1 MMTVQKYTPLLK
13 KEDTMKQSYLNLEV
27 FNKRNGTTG
36 TVVGQ
41 DETTISI
48 KSGDAIKA
56 VTESTFLR
64 WYTIVPQ
71 DKPAEKETSKEP
83 EMMPM
88 PGTQDPDWGEK
99 AAGKKTEK
107 KEEKKVEE
115 DKSLPAGSPG
125 VGEQLRE
132 KFLTLVKQQ
141 ANQHLDITYDE
152 KNHRDIVKY
161 NGRNV
166 FECTTAKRRFNVLC
180 HPKSLTA
187 DNFKRADK
195 VFPKEW
201 GWSLRAKFVFTDIT
215 QIPLMKTIIVDGLFY
230 RQKEEENNDAE

>member
-1 MMTVQKYTPLLK
+1 
-13 KEDTMKQSYLNLEV
+13 MKQSYVNLEV

-36 TVVGQ
+36 IVVSQ

-56 VTESTFLR
+56 VTENTFLR

-83 EMMPM
+83 EMVPM
-88 PGTQDPDWGEK
+88 PGTQDQDWGEK
-99 AAGKKTEK
+99 AAGKKEEK
-107 KEEKKVEE
+107 KEEKKTDEG

-132 KFLTLVKQQ
+132 KFLALVKEQ
-141 ANQHLDITYDE
+141 ANQHLDITYDD

-180 HPKSLTA
+180 HPKSLTP
-187 DNFKRADK
+187 DNLKRATK
-195 VFPKEW
+195 IFPKEW
-201 GWSLRAKFVFTDIT
+201 GWSLNVKFVFTDIN
-215 QIPLMKTIIVDGLFY
+215 QWPLMKTIIVDGLFY
-230 RQKEEENNDAE
+230 RQREENKQDEQ

>member
-1 MMTVQKYTPLLK
+1 
-13 KEDTMKQSYLNLEV
+13 MKQSYLNLEV

-48 KSGDAIKA
+48 KSGEAIKS

-83 EMMPM
+83 EMVPM
-88 PGTQDPDWGEK
+88 PGTQDQDWGER
-99 AAGKKTEK
+99 ASSKKDKPEK
-107 KEEKKVEE
+107 KESEEDENKKV
-115 DKSLPAGSPG
+115 LPAGAPG
-125 VGEQLRE
+125 IGDQLRD
-132 KFLTLVKQQ
+132 KFLSLVKEQ
-141 ANQHLDITYDE
+141 ANQHLDTTYDE
-152 KNHRDIVKY
+152 KNHRDIIKY

-180 HPKSLTA
+180 HPKSLTP
-187 DNFKRADK
+187 DNLKR
-195 VFPKEW
+195 VTEMFPKEW
-201 GWSLRAKFVFTDIT
+201 GWSLNAKFVFTDIN
-215 QIPLMKTIIVDGLFY
+215 QWPLMKTIIVDGLFY
-230 RQKEEENNDAE
+230 RQREENKDDEQ

>member
-1 MMTVQKYTPLLK
+1 
-13 KEDTMKQSYLNLEV
+13 MKQSYVNLEV

-36 TVVGQ
+36 TVVSQ

-83 EMMPM
+83 EMVPMPV
-88 PGTQDPDWGEK
+88 PGTQDQDWGEK
-99 AAGKKTEK
+99 AAGKKEEK
-107 KEEKKVEE
+107 KEEKKTDEE
-115 DKSLPAGSPG
+115 DKSLSAGSPG

-132 KFLTLVKQQ
+132 KFLALVKEQ
-141 ANQHLDITYDE
+141 ANQHLDTTYDE

-187 DNFKRADK
+187 DNFKRANE

-201 GWSLRAKFVFTDIT
+201 GWSLSAKFVFTDMT
-215 QIPLMKTIIVDGLFY
+215 QIPLMKTIIADGLFY
-230 RQKEEENNDAE
+230 RQREENKDAE

>member
-1 MMTVQKYTPLLK
+1 
-13 KEDTMKQSYLNLEV
+13 MKQNYVNLEV
-27 FNKRNGTTG
+27 FNKRNGTIG

-41 DETTISI
+41 DETTILI

-56 VTESTFLR
+56 VTENTFLR

-71 DKPAEKETSKEP
+71 DKPAEKETIKEP
-83 EMMPM
+83 E
-88 PGTQDPDWGEK
+88 
-99 AAGKKTEK
+99 
-107 KEEKKVEE
+107 KEEKKEKKNTDKE
-115 DKSLPAGSPG
+115 YKSLPAGAPG
-125 VGEQLRE
+125 VGEELRD
-132 KFLTLVKQQ
+132 KFLSLVKEQ

-152 KNHRDIVKY
+152 KNNRDIIKY
-161 NGRNV
+161 NGWNV

-180 HPKSLTA
+180 HPKSLTP
-187 DNFKRADK
+187 DNLKRADK

>member
-1 MMTVQKYTPLLK
+1 
-13 KEDTMKQSYLNLEV
+13 MKQNYVNLEV
-27 FNKRNGTTG
+27 FNKRNGTIG
-36 TVVGQ
+36 TVVSQ
-41 DETTISI
+41 DETTILI

-56 VTESTFLR
+56 VTENTFLR

-71 DKPAEKETSKEP
+71 DKPAEKETIKEP
-83 EMMPM
+83 E
-88 PGTQDPDWGEK
+88 
-99 AAGKKTEK
+99 
-107 KEEKKVEE
+107 KEEKKEKKKTDGK
-115 DKSLPAGSPG
+115 DKSLPAGAPG
-125 VGEQLRE
+125 VGELLRE
-132 KFLTLVKQQ
+132 KFLFLVKEQ

-152 KNHRDIVKY
+152 KNNRDIIKY
-161 NGRNV
+161 NGWNV
-166 FECTTAKRRFNVLC
+166 FECTTAKRRFNVFC
-180 HPKSLTA
+180 HPKSLTP

>member
-1 MMTVQKYTPLLK
+1 
-13 KEDTMKQSYLNLEV
+13 MKQNYVNLEV
-27 FNKRNGTTG
+27 FNKRNGTIG

-41 DETTISI
+41 DETTILI
-48 KSGDAIKA
+48 KSGDVIKA
-56 VTESTFLR
+56 VTENTFLR

-71 DKPAEKETSKEP
+71 DKPVEKETIKEP
-83 EMMPM
+83 E
-88 PGTQDPDWGEK
+88 
-99 AAGKKTEK
+99 
-107 KEEKKVEE
+107 KEEKKEKKKTDGK
-115 DKSLPAGSPG
+115 DKSLPAGAPG
-125 VGEQLRE
+125 VGELLRE
-132 KFLTLVKQQ
+132 KFLSLVKEQ
-141 ANQHLDITYDE
+141 ANQDLDITYDE

-215 QIPLMKTIIVDGLFY
+215 QVPLMKTIIVDGLFY
-230 RQKEEENNDAE
+230 RQREEENNDAE

>member
-1 MMTVQKYTPLLK
+1 
-13 KEDTMKQSYLNLEV
+13 MKQNYVNLEV
-27 FNKRNGTTG
+27 FNKRNGTIG

-41 DETTISI
+41 DETIILI
-48 KSGDAIKA
+48 KSGDIIKA
-56 VTESTFLR
+56 VTENTFLR

-71 DKPAEKETSKEP
+71 DKPVEKETIKEP
-83 EMMPM
+83 E
-88 PGTQDPDWGEK
+88 
-99 AAGKKTEK
+99 
-107 KEEKKVEE
+107 KEEKKEKKKTDGK
-115 DKSLPAGSPG
+115 DKSLPAGAPG
-125 VGEQLRE
+125 VGEELRD
-132 KFLTLVKQQ
+132 KFLSLVKEQ
-141 ANQHLDITYDE
+141 ANQDLDITYDE

-180 HPKSLTA
+180 HPKSLTP
-187 DNFKRADK
+187 DNLKRADK

>member
-1 MMTVQKYTPLLK
+1 
-13 KEDTMKQSYLNLEV
+13 MKQNYVNLEV
-27 FNKRNGTTG
+27 FNKRNGTIG
-36 TVVGQ
+36 TVVSQ
-41 DETTISI
+41 DETTILI
-48 KSGDAIKA
+48 KSGDVIKA
-56 VTESTFLR
+56 VTENTFLR

-71 DKPAEKETSKEP
+71 DKPAEKETIKEP
-83 EMMPM
+83 E
-88 PGTQDPDWGEK
+88 
-99 AAGKKTEK
+99 
-107 KEEKKVEE
+107 KEEKKEKKKTDKE
-115 DKSLPAGSPG
+115 DKSLPAGAPG
-125 VGEQLRE
+125 VGELLRE
-132 KFLTLVKQQ
+132 KFLSLVKEQ

-215 QIPLMKTIIVDGLFY
+215 QVPLMKTIIVDGLFY
-230 RQKEEENNDAE
+230 RQREEENNDAE

>member
-1 MMTVQKYTPLLK
+1 
-13 KEDTMKQSYLNLEV
+13 MKQSYLNLEV
-27 FNKRNGTTG
+27 FNKRDGTTG
-36 TVVGQ
+36 TVVSQ

-83 EMMPM
+83 QLVPM
-88 PGTQDPDWGEK
+88 PGTQDQDWGKK
-99 AAGKKTEK
+99 ASGKKEKSDETE
-107 KEEKKVEE
+107 EE
-115 DKSLPAGSPG
+115 DKKTLPAGSPG
-125 VGEQLRE
+125 IGNELRD
-132 KFLTLVKQQ
+132 KFLSLVKEQ
-141 ANQHLDITYDE
+141 ANQHLDTTYDE
-152 KNHRDIVKY
+152 KNHRDIIKY

-187 DNFKRADK
+187 DNFKRANE

-201 GWSLRAKFVFTDIT
+201 GWSLNAKFVFTDIN
-215 QIPLMKTIIVDGLFY
+215 QWPLMKTIIVDGLFY
-230 RQKEEENNDAE
+230 RQREKNKEDD

>member
-1 MMTVQKYTPLLK
+1 
-13 KEDTMKQSYLNLEV
+13 MKQSYVNLEV
-27 FNKRNGTTG
+27 FNKRNGTIG
-36 TVVGQ
+36 IVVSQ

-56 VTESTFLR
+56 VTESSFLR

-83 EMMPM
+83 EMVSM
-88 PGTQDPDWGEK
+88 PGTQDQDWGER
-99 AAGKKTEK
+99 ASGKKDKPEK
-107 KEEKKVEE
+107 KESEEDENKKV
-115 DKSLPAGSPG
+115 LPAGAPG
-125 VGEQLRE
+125 IGDQLRD
-132 KFLTLVKQQ
+132 KFLSLVKQQ

-187 DNFKRADK
+187 DNFKRANK

-201 GWSLRAKFVFTDIT
+201 GWSLSAKFVFTDIN
-215 QIPLMKTIIVDGLFY
+215 QWPLMKTIIVDGLFY
-230 RQKEEENNDAE
+230 RQREENKDDEQ

>member
-1 MMTVQKYTPLLK
+1 
-13 KEDTMKQSYLNLEV
+13 MKQSYLNLEV

>member
-1 MMTVQKYTPLLK
+1 
-13 KEDTMKQSYLNLEV
+13 MKQNYVNLEV
-27 FNKRNGTTG
+27 FNKRNGTIG
-36 TVVGQ
+36 TVVSQ
-41 DETTISI
+41 DETTILI

-56 VTESTFLR
+56 VTENTFLR

-71 DKPAEKETSKEP
+71 DKSAEKEIIKEP
-83 EMMPM
+83 E
-88 PGTQDPDWGEK
+88 
-99 AAGKKTEK
+99 
-107 KEEKKVEE
+107 KEEKKEKKNTDKE
-115 DKSLPAGSPG
+115 DKSLPAGAPG
-125 VGEQLRE
+125 VGEELRD
-132 KFLTLVKQQ
+132 KFLSLVKEQ

-180 HPKSLTA
+180 HPKSLTP
-187 DNFKRADK
+187 DNLKRADK

-230 RQKEEENNDAE
+230 RQKEENNDAE